1 LSLWQGE
8 VNAKLSIDA
17 SNLHTSNSS
26 GNASSQPN
34 NPLSRKLNKILET
47 RLDNDKE
54 MLEAL
59 KSLSVFFTENSL
71 RTRRNLRGDIERR
84 SLSINEEFVRIFKEV
99 KEELESVHED
109 VQAMSSC
116 CEEMTNRLKAAK
128 EQTQDLIVKT
138 NKLQGE
144 NQRLEVRA
152 QVAQAFL
159 TKFQL
164 SATEMATLRSARDG
178 PITEDFFRALNR
190 VKNIHE
196 DVKVLLRTNQQT
208 AGLEIMEQMAVLQ
221 ETAYEQLYRWAQSEC
236 CRGLTQETCDIPPV
250 LSQAMESLQD
260 RPVLYKYTL
269 DEFGTARRSAVVRG
283 FIDALTR
290 GGMGGTPRP
299 IEMHSHDPMRYVG
312 DMLAWLHQA
321 TASEKEHLEALLKQV
336 TVQGVE
342 ENMQEVV
349 GHITEGVCR
358 PLKVR
363 IEQVIIAEPGA
374 VLLYKLSNLL
384 KFYHHTISLFGIM
397 GTSVSSLLMTIDE
410 MHMLSKKM
418 FFNSLSL
425 HASRLMDKVELPPPD
440 LGPTASL
447 TQTLSLLRE
456 VLASHDSSVLPLDA
470 RQADFAQ
477 VLSCILDPLLQL
489 CTVSASNLGTA
500 DMATY
505 MVNSLYMMKTTLAL
519 FEFTDKRLEM
529 LEFQI
534 EAHLDTLIN
543 EQASFVLTRA
553 GLSHI
558 YSCVQQHTA
567 EQGPLANLPG
577 MDSTSLKTSMV
588 QFDRYLAS
596 PDTLVM
602 PQLNFLLSAAIK
614 EQIFKQSTELVC
626 RAYGEVYKGVTN
638 PTNAYKDAE
647 SVLHRT
653 PQQVQTLLS

>member
-1 LSLWQGE
+1 MADTTFSQDSST
-8 VNAKLSIDA
+8 VTQNA
-17 SNLHTSNSS
+17 
-26 GNASSQPN
+26 NASSQPN

-59 KSLSVFFTENSL
+59 TALSVFFNENSL

-84 SLSINEEFVRIFKEV
+84 SLAINEDFARIFKDV

-109 VQAMSSC
+109 VQAMSTC
-116 CEEMTNRLKAAK
+116 CEEMTSRLKAAK

-144 NQRLEVRA
+144 NHRLEVRA
-152 QVAQAFL
+152 QVAKAFL

-164 SATEMATLRSARDG
+164 SNEEMATLRGARDA
-178 PITEDFFRALNR
+178 PVTEDFFKALSR
-190 VKNIHE
+190 VKHIHE

-221 ETAYEQLYRWAQSEC
+221 EASYEQLYRWAQNEC
-236 CRGLTQETCDIPPV
+236 RALTQETCDISPV
-250 LSQAMESLQD
+250 LAQSMEALQD

-269 DEFGTARRSAVVRG
+269 DEFGTARRNAVVRG

-290 GGMGGTPRP
+290 GGLGGTPRP

-336 TVQGVE
+336 TLQDVE
-342 ENMQEVV
+342 GNMQEVV

-363 IEQVIIAEPGA
+363 IEQVIVAEPGA

-384 KFYHHTISLFGIM
+384 KFYHHTISSII
-397 GTSVSSLLMTIDE
+397 GTGAASLLMTIEE
-410 MHMLSKKM
+410 MHILSKKM

-425 HASRLMDKVELPPPD
+425 HASKLMDKVELPPAD

-456 VLASHDSSVLPLDA
+456 VLASHDSSVVPLDA

-505 MVNSLYMMKTTLAL
+505 MVNSLYVMKTTLAL

-543 EQASFVLTRA
+543 EQASYVLTRA
-553 GLSHI
+553 GLSYI
-558 YSCVQQHTA
+558 YNCVQQHTT
-567 EQGPLANLPG
+567 EQGPLSLLPS
-577 MDSTSLKTSMV
+577 MDSSSVKAAMV
-588 QFDRYLAS
+588 QFDRYLSS

-614 EQIFKQSTELVC
+614 EQIFRQSTELVC
-626 RAYGEVYKGVTN
+626 RAYGEVYAALSSPANSYREPGSLV
-638 PTNAYKDAE
+638 PR
-647 SVLHRT
+647 S
-653 PQQVQTLLS
+653 PQQVHTLLS

>member
-1 LSLWQGE
+1 MADPKLEMSSDNSTALQNP
-8 VNAKLSIDA
+8 NA
-17 SNLHTSNSS
+17 HT
-26 GNASSQPN
+26 QPN

-59 KSLSVFFTENSL
+59 KALSVFFTDNSL

-84 SLSINEEFVRIFKEV
+84 SLSINEDFARIFKDV
-99 KEELESVHED
+99 KEVPDHNFF
-109 VQAMSSC
+109 QQ
-116 CEEMTNRLKAAK
+116 AAK

-144 NQRLEVRA
+144 KLELRA

-159 TKFQL
+159 AKFQL
-164 SATEMATLRSARDG
+164 SNEEMATLRGSRDA
-178 PITEDFFRALNR
+178 PITE
-190 VKNIHE
+190 VISSS
-196 DVKVLLRTNQQT
+196 LRTNQQT
-208 AGLEIMEQMAVLQ
+208 AGIMEQMAVLQ
-221 ETAYEQLYRWAQSEC
+221 ETSYEQLYRWAQND
-236 CRGLTQETCDIPPV
+236 CRGLTQESCDVSPV
-250 LSQAMESLQD
+250 LTQAMEALQD

-269 DEFGTARRSAVVRG
+269 DEFGTARRCAVVRG

-290 GGMGGTPRP
+290 GGQGGTPRP

-336 TVQGVE
+336 TLPGVE
-342 ENMQEVV
+342 ENLQEVV
-349 GHITEGVCR
+349 AHITEGVCR

-363 IEQVIIAEPGA
+363 IEQVIVAEPGA

-384 KFYHHTISLFGIM
+384 KFYHHTISSII
-397 GTSVSSLLMTIDE
+397 GTSVASLLITIEE
-410 MHMLSKKM
+410 MHILSKKM

-425 HASRLMDKVELPPPD
+425 HASRLMDKVELPPVD

-456 VLASHDSSVLPLDA
+456 VLASHDSSVVPLDA

-505 MVNSLYMMKTTLAL
+505 MVNSLYVMKTTLAL

-543 EQASFVLTRA
+543 EQASYVLTRA
-553 GLSHI
+553 GLSYI
-558 YSCVQQHTA
+558 YSCVQQHSA
-567 EQGPLANLPG
+567 EQGPLSLLPS
-577 MDSTSLKTSMV
+577 MESSSVKAAMV
-588 QFDRYLAS
+588 QFDRYLSS

-602 PQLNFLLSAAIK
+602 PQLNFLLSALK
-614 EQIFKQSTELVC
+614 PPE
-626 RAYGEVYKGVTN
+626 
-638 PTNAYKDAE
+638 
-647 SVLHRT
+647 H
-653 PQQVQTLLS
+653 

>member
-1 LSLWQGE
+1 MSENKVDMSAEMIQ
-8 VNAKLSIDA
+8 NA
-17 SNLHTSNSS
+17 NV
-26 GNASSQPN
+26 QPQQN

-59 KSLSVFFTENSL
+59 KALSVFFAENSL

-84 SLSINEEFVRIFKEV
+84 SLSINEEFARIFKDV

-109 VQAMSSC
+109 VHAMSTC
-116 CEEMTNRLKAAK
+116 CEEMTSRLKAAK

-144 NQRLEVRA
+144 NHRLEVRA

-159 TKFQL
+159 AKFQL
-164 SATEMATLRSARDG
+164 SGQEMAALRGARDT
-178 PITEDFFRALNR
+178 PITEEFFRALTR
-190 VKNIHE
+190 VKQIHE

-221 ETAYEQLYRWAQSEC
+221 ETSYEQLYRWAQND
-236 CRGLTQETCDIPPV
+236 CRGLTQESCDISPV
-250 LSQAMESLQD
+250 LSQAMEALQD
-260 RPVLYKYTL
+260 RPLLYKYTL
-269 DEFGTARRSAVVRG
+269 DEFGTARRCAVVRG

-290 GGMGGTPRP
+290 GGPGGTPRP

-321 TASEKEHLEALLKQV
+321 TASEKEHLDALLKQV
-336 TVQGVE
+336 TVRGVE

-363 IEQVIIAEPGA
+363 IEQVIVAEPGA
-374 VLLYKLSNLL
+374 VLLYKVSNLL
-384 KFYHHTISLFGIM
+384 KFYHHTISAII
-397 GTSVSSLLMTIDE
+397 GTSVATLLITIED
-410 MHMLSKKM
+410 MNVLSKKM

-440 LGPTASL
+440 LGPTSSL
-447 TQTLSLLRE
+447 TQTLALLRE
-456 VLASHDSSVLPLDA
+456 VLASHDSSVVPLDA

-505 MVNSLYMMKTTLAL
+505 MVNSLYVMKTTLAL

-553 GLSHI
+553 GLSYI
-558 YSCVQQHTA
+558 YSCVQHHSTQ
-567 EQGPLANLPG
+567 QGPLSTLPG
-577 MDSTSLKTSMV
+577 MDSSSLKAAMV
-588 QFDRYLAS
+588 QFDRYLSS

-614 EQIFKQSTELVC
+614 EQIFRQSTELVC
-626 RAYGEVYKGVTN
+626 RAYGEVHSAISS
-638 PTNAYKDAE
+638 PTNTYQDLE
-647 SVLHRT
+647 NLVPRS